1 MATLLVLRIKFRIS
15 QGLIYV
21 SSSLV
26 TTTEGRISTPRP
38 TVGTTPVELTT
49 SFEIEPTTGQ
59 SVTVTQTSP
68 VGTTTGK
75 S

>member
-1 MATLLVLRIKFRIS
+1 MCSVTKTDFCF
-15 QGLIYV
+15 IYDI
-21 SSSLV
+21 V
-26 TTTEGRISTPRP
+26 TTTEGRLSTLRP

-68 VGTTTGK
+68 AGTTTGK